1 MLRFVFLF
9 AVLVAGIVAA
19 ARADDAYVTGE
30 DYLAM
35 PPEQRTA
42 YVMAAADMQARF
54 LREFN
59 AGSEPAVF
67 IERVQRCT
75 KDMTSAKLRTFIDDY
90 MAKDAAYRTYTM
102 VSNFRAA
109 LHEKCPA

>member
-1 MLRFVFLF
+1 MVRFVFLF
-9 AVLVAGIVAA
+9 VVLVAAA

-35 PPEQRTA
+35 PAEQRTA
-42 YVMAAADMQARF
+42 YIMAAADMQARF
-54 LREFN
+54 LREFD
-59 AGSEPAVF
+59 AGSDSAAF

-75 KDMTSAKLRTFIDDY
+75 KDMTSAKLREFIDDY

>member
-1 MLRFVFLF
+1 MVRIACLIVLLAAGF
-9 AVLVAGIVAA
+9 AVA

-75 KDMTSAKLRTFIDDY
+75 KDMTSAKLRKFIDDY